1 MSVAK
6 FPMSILSS
14 RMSRKSQVLVGPM
27 TRSVNLRYNFQPPPD
42 RPPSLPPKPPNQ
54 KFMDILRTRGFC
66 SPPTMTKERSAG
78 HFHIPVLLPQYCQRG
93 LFLMSNST
101 SQFER
106 LLPLKFISPL
116 TQT

>member
-6 FPMSILSS
+6 FPISMLSS
-14 RMSRKSQVLVGPM
+14 RISRNNQVLVGPM

-42 RPPSLPPKPPNQ
+42 KPPSLPPNPPNQ
-54 KFMDILRTRGFC
+54 KFIDILRTRCFR
-66 SPPTMTKERSAG
+66 SPPTMTNERSAG

-93 LFLMSNST
+93 LFLMSTST

-106 LLPLKFISPL
+106 LLLLKFISS
-116 TQT
+116 